1 MTTEK
6 FVIDSIIEKE
16 KNRNREMRQACQQRL
31 LEFPRGSL
39 TIRESKGRKYCYF
52 KYRDGKKI
60 ITKYAGTEKM
70 ITELQ
75 EQIKKRDHLVEMIRT
90 LDAEYEK
97 IEKLENIR

>member
-1 MTTEK
+1 MPTEK
-6 FVIDSIIEKE
+6 FVIDNIIEKG
-16 KNRNREMRQACQQRL
+16 KIRNREMRAAYEQRL
-31 LEFPRGSL
+31 RGFPRGSL

-70 ITELQ
+70 IADLQ
-75 EQIKKRDHLVEMIRT
+75 ELVEKRERLVEMIRL

-97 IEKLENIR
+97 IEKLGNVR